1 MGMDAPKV
9 EKPSDIKR
17 FAMKKV
23 LLGLMGLAFLAGGVS
38 LILRFWP
45 DTAVVFRG
53 VIGIFIAIA
62 GLVMMT
68 IARD

>member
-1 MGMDAPKV
+1 MRK
-9 EKPSDIKR
+9 I
-17 FAMKKV
+17 
-23 LLGLMGLAFLAGGVS
+23 LLGLTGLAALIAGLS

-45 DTAVVFRG
+45 DTVVLFRG
-53 VIGIFIAIA
+53 VVGIFIAIT